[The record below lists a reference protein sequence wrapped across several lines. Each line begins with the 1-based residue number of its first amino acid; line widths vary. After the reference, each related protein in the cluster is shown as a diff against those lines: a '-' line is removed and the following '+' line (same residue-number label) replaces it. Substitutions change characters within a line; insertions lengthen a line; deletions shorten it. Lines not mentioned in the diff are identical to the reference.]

1 MISGFF
7 VWVGCDLESQENP
20 SDRGM
25 VGSLV
30 RRVRPDKDIR
40 YDILGKNKNQERS
53 SSYLRLLFEVELERM
68 NQDSE

>member
-1 MISGFF
+1 MSVSVKIYS
-7 VWVGCDLESQENP
+7 V
-20 SDRGM
+20 
-25 VGSLV
+25 SL
-30 RRVRPDKDIR
+30 RPDKDIR